1 MGLPLLKPR
10 LDRADFLA
18 WEAGQAG
25 KHEYLDGEVFAM
37 VGARQDHVVVALAL
51 AARLREHL
59 RGTRCRAYTS
69 DMKLEVEAVDAVF
82 YPDVMVSCEEADR
95 QRALAIQAPCLVVE
109 VLSEGTAAY
118 DRGAKFAAYRR
129 LPSLQEYLLVDIDR
143 RSLEV
148 FRRQPQGWVLGEPAG
163 QPRVLQLHSVALA
176 LTDEDVFGDL
186 DPAAA
191 PPENAAAAAPDAPDA
206 G

>member
-18 WEAGQAG
+18 WEAEQAS

-37 VGARQDHVVVALAL
+37 VGARQEHVVVAGAVF
-51 AARLREHL
+51 ARLREHL

-82 YPDVMVSCEEADR
+82 YPDVMVSCDEADR

-118 DRGAKFAAYRR
+118 DRGAKFAAYRK
-129 LPSLQEYLLVDIDR
+129 LADLQEYLIVDIAQR
-143 RSLEV
+143 RLELY
-148 FRRQPQGWVLGEPAG
+148 RRAADHWLMFDSAGDGPA
-163 QPRVLQLHSVALA
+163 LQLQSVDMP
-176 LTDEDVFGDL
+176 LTPAETFEDL
-186 DPAAA
+186 D
-191 PPENAAAAAPDAPDA
+191 D
-206 G
+206 